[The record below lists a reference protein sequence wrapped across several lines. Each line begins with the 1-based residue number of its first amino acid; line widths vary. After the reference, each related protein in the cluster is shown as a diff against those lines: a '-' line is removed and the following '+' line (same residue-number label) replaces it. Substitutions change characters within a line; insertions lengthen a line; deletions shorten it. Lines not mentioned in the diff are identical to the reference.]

1 MNRYLYIIKNVNKTY
16 YFTENDYLCIILI
29 TNVIVSCISC
39 LRNIIACGVFCNFRV
54 NSHALH

>member
-1 MNRYLYIIKNVNKTY
+1 MNKMY
-16 YFTENDYLCIILI
+16 YFTENDYLYIII
-29 TNVIVSCISC
+29 TNITVSCISC